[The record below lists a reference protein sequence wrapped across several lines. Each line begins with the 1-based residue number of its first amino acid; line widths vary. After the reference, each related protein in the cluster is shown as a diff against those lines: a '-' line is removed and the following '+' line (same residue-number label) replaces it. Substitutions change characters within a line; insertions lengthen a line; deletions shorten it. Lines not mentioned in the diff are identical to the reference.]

1 MRLNQRT
8 AKWCQ
13 NCKFKT
19 RPRIKK
25 RESERRRFMNRN
37 KSLTF
42 FAVKQQWS
50 RRLLLSSAPH
60 RLKLIFLLIRFALWS
75 TCPILLHR
83 SSSFWPLKQRPKRR
97 RLTSISIKKI
107 DRVSAGFDRVS
118 AGFDR
123 VAQVDPAGRPG
134 FTRPTPERVFAS
146 TRTGPRPGSAGSRV
160 DPPGRSGF

>member
-1 MRLNQRT
+1 MRLNQRIT
-8 AKWCQ
+8 KWCQ
-13 NCKFKT
+13 NCKFKR

-25 RESERRRFMNRN
+25 RESERRRFVNRN
-37 KSLTF
+37 KSLIF

-75 TCPILLHR
+75 ICPILLHC

-97 RLTSISIKKI
+97 RLTSISKKKI
-107 DRVSAGFDRVS
+107 DQVS

-123 VAQVDPAGRPG
+123 VARVPGRPAGSIG
-134 FTRPTPERVFAS
+134 FHRANSRAS
-146 TRTGPRPGSAGSRV
+146 FCLHPDRSQARV
-160 DPPGRSGF
+160 DPPGLSRF

>member
-1 MRLNQRT
+1 MRLNQRIT
-8 AKWCQ
+8 KWCQ

-75 TCPILLHR
+75 ICPILLHF

-97 RLTSISIKKI
+97 RLTSISKKKI
-107 DRVSAGFDRVS
+107 DRVSAGWPGFHQANSR
-118 AGFDR
+118 AGFCLH
-123 VAQVDPAGRPG
+123 
-134 FTRPTPERVFAS
+134 
-146 TRTGPRPGSAGSRV
+146 RTGPRPGSAGSRV
-160 DPPGRSGF
+160 DPSGRSRF